1 MRIPNAIA
9 HSNNFALHGYLKNK
23 WVDYIVCVIYMLTI
37 IIIIII
43 INEVLTKVKL
53 SLKAPPEKLQT
64 LRVDYLN

>member
-1 MRIPNAIA
+1 M
-9 HSNNFALHGYLKNK
+9 
-23 WVDYIVCVIYMLTI
+23 VCVIYMLTI

-64 LRVDYLN
+64 IRVDYLN